1 MLGIRPYMLLPR
13 VVLPAAMPF
22 IFTGLRLG
30 IGLAWVLVIVAE
42 MMAVKSGLGFAM
54 WDAYY
59 FLRLD
64 IIIAAMLS
72 VGALGFLSDLV
83 IRLIGRALSAMEPW
97 VVREPASGKPHP
109 RDDRRIVMRGLRKQ
123 FVDIA
128 RQEEIVALDGIDL
141 EIGDDEFL
149 TVLGPSGCGKTTLLN
164 IVAGFESATSG
175 EVRLDGEAVR
185 KPGPD
190 RGVVFQEYA
199 LFPWL
204 TVAAEHRIWLAR
216 ARNAQEPSGGHACA
230 AQIASVGLS
239 GFEQRY
245 PQELSGGM
253 RQRVA
258 LARVLVNDPKILL
271 MDEPFAALDAQT
283 RTMMQRELLSMWS
296 AERRTAIFITH
307 NIEEAILLGDRV
319 VVMTARPGRIKEIVA
334 IDLPRPRDVTSA
346 EFNEIRRRVAALLE
360 DEVQAAF
367 AAMQGGRGAAH

>member
-1 MLGIRPYMLLPR
+1 
-13 VVLPAAMPF
+13 VNQAAPEQQHS
-22 IFTGLRLG
+22 R
-30 IGLAWVLVIVAE
+30 
-42 MMAVKSGLGFAM
+42 
-54 WDAYY
+54 
-59 FLRLD
+59 
-64 IIIAAMLS
+64 
-72 VGALGFLSDLV
+72 
-83 IRLIGRALSAMEPW
+83 RA
-97 VVREPASGKPHP
+97 G
-109 RDDRRIVMRGLRKQ
+109 RIVMRGLRKR
-123 FVDIA
+123 FLDIA
-128 RQEEIVALDGIDL
+128 RQEEVIALDGIDL

-164 IVAGFESATSG
+164 IVASFETATGG
-175 EVRLDGEAVR
+175 EVRVDGEPVR

-204 TVAAEHRIWLAR
+204 TVQQNVEFGLRER
-216 ARNAQEPSGGHACA
+216 GTPRSERKERVRR
-230 AQIASVGLS
+230 QIASVGLS
-239 GFEQRY
+239 GFERRY
-245 PQELSGGM
+245 PHELSGGM

-283 RTMMQRELLSMWS
+283 RSMMQQELLGVWS

-334 IDLPRPRDVTSA
+334 IELPRPRDVTSA
-346 EFNEIRRRVAALLE
+346 EFNEIRRRIGALLE

-367 AAMQGGRGAAH
+367 AATRVQGGPMQ

>member
-1 MLGIRPYMLLPR
+1 MSEP
-13 VVLPAAMPF
+13 VVAKTYPQK
-22 IFTGLRLG
+22 GQ
-30 IGLAWVLVIVAE
+30 
-42 MMAVKSGLGFAM
+42 
-54 WDAYY
+54 
-59 FLRLD
+59 
-64 IIIAAMLS
+64 
-72 VGALGFLSDLV
+72 
-83 IRLIGRALSAMEPW
+83 
-97 VVREPASGKPHP
+97 
-109 RDDRRIVMRGLRKQ
+109 RIVMRGLRKQ
-123 FVDIA
+123 FVDIV
-128 RQEEIVALDGIDL
+128 RKEEIVALDGIDL

-149 TVLGPSGCGKTTLLN
+149 TILGPSGCGKTTLLN
-164 IVAGFESATSG
+164 IVASFESASGG
-175 EVRLDGEAVR
+175 EVRLDGEPVL

-204 TVAAEHRIWLAR
+204 TVQQNIEFGLRERGMRRSERR
-216 ARNAQEPSGGHACA
+216 ARVRR
-230 AQIASVGLS
+230 QIATVGLS

-283 RTMMQRELLSMWS
+283 RTMMQRELLSVWS

-319 VVMTARPGRIKEIVA
+319 VVMTARPGRIKEIVTIGLA
-334 IDLPRPRDVTSA
+334 RPRDVTSA

-367 AAMQGGRGAAH
+367 AAMQGGVSMV

>member
-1 MLGIRPYMLLPR
+1 MNQPVTAKALRP
-13 VVLPAAMPF
+13 
-22 IFTGLRLG
+22 
-30 IGLAWVLVIVAE
+30 
-42 MMAVKSGLGFAM
+42 K
-54 WDAYY
+54 
-59 FLRLD
+59 
-64 IIIAAMLS
+64 
-72 VGALGFLSDLV
+72 
-83 IRLIGRALSAMEPW
+83 
-97 VVREPASGKPHP
+97 H
-109 RDDRRIVMRGLRKQ
+109 RRIVVRGLRKQ
-123 FVDIA
+123 FTDIA
-128 RQEEIVALDGIDL
+128 RREEVVALDGIDL

-164 IVAGFESATSG
+164 IVAGFEGATGG
-175 EVRLDGEAVR
+175 EVQVDGEAVL

-204 TVAAEHRIWLAR
+204 TVAQNIEFGLRERRVPKAQRQAR
-216 ARNAQEPSGGHACA
+216 VRQ
-230 AQIASVGLS
+230 QIASVGLS

-258 LARVLVNDPKILL
+258 LARVLVNHPKILL

-283 RTMMQRELLSMWS
+283 RTIMQQELLRMWS

-319 VVMTARPGRIKEIVA
+319 VVMTARPGRVKDIVA
-334 IDLPRPRDVTSA
+334 VDLPRPRNVTST

-360 DEVQAAF
+360 DEVQATF
-367 AAMQGGRGAAH
+367 AVMQDGAAAPR